1 MALKIPLRSA
11 WLWLRRSPLVEG
23 LVAEHGPSARRVP
36 RLLRK
41 RIVRQSDIAALPHTQ
56 AWRLTT
62 QLAPQPVPSS
72 PLRRPLRGTA
82 PPFVARIEGAWLVG
96 RHATPWTLQGR
107 MLLSPFLNQLPL
119 LGADEHADLVRWA
132 QCQSWSREP
141 SGEENAWAGEE
152 VCSLVGR
159 LDVNYYHW
167 IVDICGQLEALAA
180 YRECVGEKAKIL
192 IRAHCPAF
200 MRQSLQMLGYGPSRL
215 LEWPLAWAPGQ
226 RALHLQGGSECVP
239 TARRVGRL
247 VVPSWHDQTRE
258 HPPRSLLWL
267 RRAFFK
273 ACGIDV
279 SADGSNVEQS
289 GEAEGCDGKGC
300 EGRKVYLHRAR
311 GGWRYVENEDEVC
324 AFLESR
330 GFEILRPEMLSVAE
344 QVRICSRA
352 RVLVGMHG
360 AGLTNLLWAPRA
372 SLIELCGSYG
382 GSDYVRLARSLGN
395 PYKRVACET
404 QGDNIVVNLRE
415 LGYALESVV

>member
-1 MALKIPLRSA
+1 MALKIPLRGA
-11 WLWLRRSPLVEG
+11 WLRLRQSSLVGG
-23 LVAEHGPSARRVP
+23 LVAQHGPSARRVP

-41 RIVRQSDIAALPHTQ
+41 RIVRQRDIAALPHTQ
-56 AWRLTT
+56 TWH
-62 QLAPQPVPSS
+62 LAPRLVRS
-72 PLRRPLRGTA
+72 PPPRWRPRRGDS
-82 PPFVARIEGAWLVG
+82 PFVARIEGAWLVG

-107 MLLSPFLNQLPL
+107 MLLSPFLDQLPL
-119 LGADEHADLVRWA
+119 LGTDEHADLVRWA

-141 SGEENAWAGEE
+141 SSEENAWAGQEM
-152 VCSLVGR
+152 CSLVGR

-167 IVDICGQLEALAA
+167 IVDICCQLEALAA
-180 YRECVGEKAKIL
+180 YREYVGEEAKVL
-192 IRAHCPAF
+192 IRADCPAF
-200 MRQSLQMLGYGPSRL
+200 MRQSLEMLGYGPSRL

-226 RALHLQGGSECVP
+226 RALHLQGGLKSVP

-247 VVPSWHDQTRE
+247 VVPSWRDHTRE
-258 HPPRSLLWL
+258 HPPRSLFWL
-267 RRAFFK
+267 RQAFFK
-273 ACGIDV
+273 ACGIDA
-279 SADGSNVEQS
+279 SSGGNNVEQS
-289 GEAEGCDGKGC
+289 GEAGGCGEKKC

-330 GFEILRPEMLSVAE
+330 GFEIVRPEMLSVAE

-352 RVLVGMHG
+352 RVVVGMHG

-372 SLIELCGSYG
+372 SLIELSGSYG

-395 PYKRVACET
+395 PYKRVTCEA
-404 QGDNIVVNLRE
+404 QGDNIVVDLRE